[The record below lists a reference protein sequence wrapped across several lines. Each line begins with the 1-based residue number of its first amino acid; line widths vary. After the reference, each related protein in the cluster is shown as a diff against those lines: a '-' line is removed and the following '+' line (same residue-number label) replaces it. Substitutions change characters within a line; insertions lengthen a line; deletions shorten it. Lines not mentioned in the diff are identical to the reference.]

1 VEISRRHT
9 LQGAATAALIAT
21 PLPVIANTATA
32 RWMGCRQVG
41 EAYLATLFDST
52 GYVHL
57 DVQLPG
63 RGHDIVP
70 SPDGQ
75 RVVIMARRPDRFAL
89 IVDLR
94 SGDVR
99 HHLTASDGHHFYG
112 HGCFSSDGAL
122 FYTSENH
129 YETGDGVI
137 GVRDTNKGFELLGH
151 FASGGI
157 GPHEILLTPDGKSLA
172 IANGGIRTHPDTGRS
187 KLNIDTMAPSLTLVD
202 HTTGNLISRHTLDAE
217 QRQLS
222 IRHLAAGP
230 NGLAAA
236 LQYEGPKRNRVPLL
250 ALFDGIYLTLAE
262 TPSAVA
268 KAMRNYAGSVAYD
281 ASGEVIALTCP
292 RGNLVS
298 FWSSDDGTY
307 LGSHTARD
315 VCGIA
320 PLKNPGHFALTAGAI
335 SLHATLHTTK
345 TTGQFAD
352 TQWDNHLVSI
362 A

>member
-1 VEISRRHT
+1 MNLSRRHI
-9 LQGAATAALIAT
+9 LQGSAAAAMVAGPLPAIAT
-21 PLPVIANTATA
+21 TANA

-41 EAYLATLFDST
+41 EAYFATLFDET
-52 GYVHL
+52 GHVHL

-63 RGHDIVP
+63 RGHDVVP
-70 SPDGQ
+70 SPDGR

-89 IVDLR
+89 VVDLN
-94 SGDVR
+94 SGEV
-99 HHLTASDGHHFYG
+99 HHHMTASDGHHFYG
-112 HGCFSSDGAL
+112 HGCFSADSTL

-137 GVRDTNKGFELLGH
+137 GVRDANNDFELLGH

-157 GPHEILLTPDGKSLA
+157 GPHEILLTADRKALA

-187 KLNIDTMAPSLTLVD
+187 KLNLETMAPSLTLVD
-202 HTTGNLISRHTLDAE
+202 HESGELMSRHSLDAE
-217 QRQLS
+217 HHQLS

-236 LQYEGPKRNRVPLL
+236 LQYEGPKRDRVPLL
-250 ALFDGIYLTLAE
+250 ALFDGTDLQLAE
-262 TPSAVA
+262 TPPAVA
-268 KAMRNYAGSVAYD
+268 RAMRNYAGSVAFD
-281 ASGEVIALTCP
+281 TSGDIIALTCP

-298 FWSSDDGTY
+298 FWSSDDGSY
-307 LGSHTARD
+307 LGFHTARD

-320 PLKNPGHFALTAGAI
+320 PLENPGHFALTAGDI
-335 SLHATLHTTK
+335 TFQATLDTTR
-345 TTGQFAD
+345 TTAQFAE
-352 TQWDNHLVSI
+352 TQWDNHLVSV